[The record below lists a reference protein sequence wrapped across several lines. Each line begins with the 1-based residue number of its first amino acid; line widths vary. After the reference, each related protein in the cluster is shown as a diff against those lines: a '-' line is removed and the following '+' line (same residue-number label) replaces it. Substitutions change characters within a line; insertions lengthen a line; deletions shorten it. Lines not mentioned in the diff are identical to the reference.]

1 MPLDKSSLVLLD
13 YTARVKDTNEIFET
27 TREDEAKKTDHYDPT
42 RKYEPRLVSVGESW
56 VLKGLDEALS
66 KANVGDKMNVEVAPD
81 KGFGDRDPGKVRMIP
96 QRKLGDKADEVSVG
110 DVIEVDDRTGIVRYV
125 GSGRIQV
132 DFNHR
137 FAGRT
142 LLYDVNVLKKL
153 DNDEEKVK
161 ALVGMIESAVANAYG
176 LDDRLEESVRR
187 LLAASLAP
195 EGRDRFVLPATSV
208 ESKSA
213 LGVVRAGAVLGSE
226 DSELRI
232 WVTGGADEGELHR
245 LPERMPG
252 WLAIEGAVF
261 DVVGSDVESARY
273 LFHRASHL
281 TDPELFGVNERP
293 ARNRSTARSRK
304 RSIRT

>member
-1 MPLDKSSLVLLD
+1 MPLDKSSLVLVD

-110 DVIEVDDRTGIVRYV
+110 DVIEVEDRTGIVRYV

-153 DNDEEKVK
+153 DSDEDKVR
-161 ALVGMIESAVANAYG
+161 ALAKRRMGLDDAKMKLKLSASDLEIELPEDAYLAEGLQIIKRAVAN
-176 LDDRLEESVRR
+176 DIFKFVPSVKNV
-187 LLAASLAP
+187 
-195 EGRDRFVLPATSV
+195 RFVENYSQPVEQNKPEPPKEAATA
-208 ESKSA
+208 EA
-213 LGVVRAGAVLGSE
+213 TR
-226 DSELRI
+226 
-232 WVTGGADEGELHR
+232 
-245 LPERMPG
+245 
-252 WLAIEGAVF
+252 
-261 DVVGSDVESARY
+261 
-273 LFHRASHL
+273 
-281 TDPELFGVNERP
+281 
-293 ARNRSTARSRK
+293 
-304 RSIRT
+304 